1 MADASPDW
9 SLYRSFAA
17 VLREGSL
24 SAAARTLG
32 LTQPT
37 VGRHI
42 AALEASLGLALFTRA
57 PDGLRPTNAGT
68 ELRAEAEALVAAAD
82 ALQRAASG
90 RSKENA
96 GTVRVTTSEI
106 VAAEVLAPILARVQ
120 RVHPRIVIELAVSNR
135 IDDLLRRDADIA
147 VRMTRPTQGA
157 LLAKRIGAFE
167 VGLFASAEYLD
178 RRLTPRVAADV
189 RSHAVVGFDL
199 PAPYTRTLALAGRPL
214 AREDLTYRTDND
226 VAQLAAIRAGCGI
239 GACHVPLARRYR
251 LVRVLP
257 SAFALKVEMWV
268 VMHEDLR
275 TTLRYRSVFDA
286 LVEGLA
292 GYVDE
297 GSSSRPLPRDASPRS
312 PAPRNRSARSRP

>member
-1 MADASPDW
+1 
-9 SLYRSFAA
+9 
-17 VLREGSL
+17 V
-24 SAAARTLG
+24 
-32 LTQPT
+32 
-37 VGRHI
+37 
-42 AALEASLGLALFTRA
+42 
-57 PDGLRPTNAGT
+57 
-68 ELRAEAEALVAAAD
+68 AE
-82 ALQRAASG
+82 
-90 RSKENA
+90 
-96 GTVRVTTSEI
+96 
-106 VAAEVLAPILARVQ
+106 
-120 RVHPRIVIELAVSNR
+120 
-135 IDDLLRRDADIA
+135 
-147 VRMTRPTQGA
+147 
-157 LLAKRIGAFE
+157 
-167 VGLFASAEYLD
+167 
-178 RRLTPRVAADV
+178 DV

-257 SAFALKVEMWV
+257 SAFAPKVEMWV

-297 GSSSRPLPRDASPRS
+297 ESSSRLLPRDASPRS